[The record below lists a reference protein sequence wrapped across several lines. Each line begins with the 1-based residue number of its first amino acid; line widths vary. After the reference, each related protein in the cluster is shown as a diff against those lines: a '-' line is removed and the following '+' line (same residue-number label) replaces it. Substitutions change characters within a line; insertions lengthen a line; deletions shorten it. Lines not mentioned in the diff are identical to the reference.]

1 MGWWI
6 TPTTSKNTHLQ
17 THLFPITQNWILR
30 RIHQNSE
37 IFLKIQLRQ
46 RQDIWLCWQGEVL
59 LVPIIF
65 DDKTREIYWGFCW
78 EYWLVKCKFYKFW
91 QVNACPGRCS
101 LGQEQWVMD
110 RRIWSLEK
118 RNNVC
123 FKRLNA
129 SGEKTKFKAHT
140 TKCQATDRFPSF
152 PTTWWFPKLA
162 HIETLANLK

>member
-1 MGWWI
+1 MDH
-6 TPTTSKNTHLQ
+6 TNNLQKYTSSDTSIS
-17 THLFPITQNWILR
+17 PP
-30 RIHQNSE
+30 S
-37 IFLKIQLRQ
+37 LKIESWDLSIRIP
-46 RQDIWLCWQGEVL
+46 RFSWEFNQDRACWHQPVQVL